1 MNDKMI
7 EVRCPNCGQR
17 MGLHIPHDDTY
28 ICVNCKT
35 MQVVKE
41 SICRERRITLSKDE
55 FVDICLHPESYPE
68 EYVASVMAALIF
80 MPVSK
85 WPKELQDRRK
95 QFIKRQ
101 LIRLALT
108 FIIFMAILA
117 LMTLIILTEG

>member
-17 MGLHIPHDDTY
+17 MGLHVPHDNTY

-41 SICRERRITLSKDE
+41 SVIRERRLRLSEDK

-80 MPVSK
+80 MPVEK
-85 WPKELQDRRK
+85 WPKELQHKRK
-95 QFIKRQ
+95 QIIRRQ
-101 LIRLALT
+101 LIRFALT
-108 FIIFMAILA
+108 LVMFMAIMM

>member
-17 MGLHIPHDDTY
+17 MGLHVPHDDTY
-28 ICVNCKT
+28 VCVNCKT

-41 SICRERRITLSKDE
+41 SVIRERRLRLSEGE

-80 MPVSK
+80 MPVEK
-85 WPKELQDRRK
+85 WPKELQHKRK
-95 QFIKRQ
+95 QIIRRQ
-101 LIRLALT
+101 LIRFALT
-108 FIIFMAILA
+108 LAMFMAILMF
-117 LMTLIILTEG
+117 MTLIILTEG